1 MNYYSA
7 HWYLAFPNANIH
19 RNIGAKNS
27 NHTPNHHDLPNF
39 FASLKS
45 IMMYKIIQTKD
56 RIQHTNN
63 IIVDTVQLIHDNK
76 TAQ

>member
-1 MNYYSA
+1 
-7 HWYLAFPNANIH
+7 
-19 RNIGAKNS
+19 
-27 NHTPNHHDLPNF
+27 
-39 FASLKS
+39 
-45 IMMYKIIQTKD
+45 MMYKIIQTKD